1 MSKVLLEGSIFYFK
15 NGFYAIASEV
25 LDNKQMIQLTLY
37 DCNGNCLV
45 DNSANC
51 LYPFPLSEKTNCRG
65 CVKSLAEFQRL
76 DSTIVREGHI
86 FLVQET
92 GERGFQF
99 EVTEKGTTSVI
110 VSSIFGK
117 KQVQIPLSNLRKL
130 RSYCVSEYDKQ
141 LSISRAKR

>member
-1 MSKVLLEGSIFYFK
+1 MSKVLLEDSVFYFK

-25 LDNKQMIQLTLY
+25 LNNKQVFQLALY
-37 DCNGNCLV
+37 DCNGNRLV
-45 DNSANC
+45 GNSAN
-51 LYPFPLSEKTNCRG
+51 YPFPLSDKTSCRR

-99 EVTEKGTTSVI
+99 EVTAKGTTAVI

-117 KQVQIPLSNLRKL
+117 KQVQIPFSNLRKL